1 MLQIESL
8 LTAAAPFTSPDVSA
22 RALALAR
29 TAAPTDRDG
38 FDPGHF
44 TASGFVV
51 SEDGSSL
58 LLIHHRRLDRWLQP
72 GGHIDP
78 EDASPIIA
86 AAREVWEETGIATT
100 PIGDALIDVD
110 IHAIPARDPEPTH
123 EHFDLRFAFRALDG
137 DLVADDEVYDAAWV
151 RWDDLDRYRPDASM
165 IRAVAALRRIVS

>member
-1 MLQIESL
+1 MPQIQSL
-8 LTAAAPFTSPDVSA
+8 LTAAAAFTAPDVMD
-22 RALALAR
+22 RVLALAR
-29 TAAPTDRDG
+29 SAAPTDRNR

-51 SEDGSSL
+51 SQDGSSL
-58 LLIHHRRLDRWLQP
+58 LLIHHRRLGRWLQP

-78 EDASPIIA
+78 EDASPIVA
-86 AAREVWEETGIATT
+86 AAREVREETGIATV

-110 IHAIPARDPEPTH
+110 IHPIPPRDPEPAH
-123 EHFDLRFAFRALDG
+123 EHFDLRFAFRALGG

-165 IRAVAALRRIVS
+165 IRAVAALRRIAS